1 MNDETMVVKKDWNE
15 FRDIGLLWFIN
26 RILHLFG
33 WAICIDFEDVPN
45 KIIKEVYPARC
56 KFRGF
61 DYEDENK
68 GFINVSSYLKEN
80 IDELLKESKE

>member
-1 MNDETMVVKKDWNE
+1 MSKDMIVKKDWNE

-26 RILHLFG
+26 RLLHLFG
-33 WAICIDFEDVPN
+33 WAICVDYEDVEK

-61 DYEDENK
+61 EEKDETE
-68 GFINVSSYLKEN
+68 GFIKVTQYLKDN
-80 IDELLKESKE
+80 INELNLETME